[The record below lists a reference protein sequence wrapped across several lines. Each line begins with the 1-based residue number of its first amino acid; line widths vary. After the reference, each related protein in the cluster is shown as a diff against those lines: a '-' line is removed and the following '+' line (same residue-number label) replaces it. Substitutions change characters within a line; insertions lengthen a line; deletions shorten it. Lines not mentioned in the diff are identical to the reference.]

1 MSRRRWAWVVCL
13 LLCGLG
19 DAAAHAQVPGGWIEE
34 DAAGVRS
41 RYTAEQI
48 QSFVP
53 QARGPLTFP
62 APYGTQGVRLTDPSD
77 CPGGGDCLIP
87 VGSAHWRNSNNH
99 AASDDMYLFLSFDR
113 RKGGA
118 GPTLF
123 RYNKAQNTVA
133 KVGPLFDPT
142 SIFSWNSGAGW
153 YFSGTQPTKLYLFDG
168 PALLRYDVLLRQFET
183 VYDVSGL
190 WGNDKQLWQP
200 HSSNDDKVHSATLRI
215 KSTGEKLGCLVYHE
229 QTQHLAFFGK
239 IGLYD
244 ECHLDRSGHWL
255 VSREDV
261 DGRFGD
267 DLRVFDLASE
277 SEIGRI
283 YGQDGGGG
291 HADVGYG
298 YLVANDSFNPLP
310 NATLIWYFGRTVT
323 KGPVVHY
330 NVNWNMD
337 AMNQISHSNAQS
349 DAPLSRQY
357 VCGSH
362 AENVSGVQNEIT
374 CVRLDGSNDRLIV
387 APVMTSMETAGGQT
401 EYGKLPKGNLDVTGQ
416 YFIWTSNLSG
426 NRLEALLVKVP
437 AQLLLE

>member
-1 MSRRRWAWVVCL
+1 M
-13 LLCGLG
+13 
-19 DAAAHAQVPGGWIEE
+19 
-34 DAAGVRS
+34 
-41 RYTAEQI
+41 
-48 QSFVP
+48 
-53 QARGPLTFP
+53 
-62 APYGTQGVRLTDPSD
+62 
-77 CPGGGDCLIP
+77 
-87 VGSAHWRNSNNH
+87 
-99 AASDDMYLFLSFDR
+99 
-113 RKGGA
+113 
-118 GPTLF
+118 
-123 RYNKAQNTVA
+123 
-133 KVGPLFDPT
+133 
-142 SIFSWNSGAGW
+142 
-153 YFSGTQPTKLYLFDG
+153 
-168 PALLRYDVLLRQFET
+168 
-183 VYDVSGL
+183 
-190 WGNDKQLWQP
+190 
-200 HSSNDDKVHSATLRI
+200 
-215 KSTGEKLGCLVYHE
+215 YHE
-229 QTQHLAFFGK
+229 QTQHLAFYGK

-244 ECHLDRSGHWL
+244 QCHLDKSGHWL
-255 VSREDV
+255 VNMEDV

-283 YGQDGGGG
+283 YAQDGGGG
-291 HADVGYG
+291 HGDLGYG

-330 NVNWNMD
+330 NGNWNMD